1 MVKSMKVLCTVA
13 VLSASILGP
22 AVSWSAVEKV
32 SGATVTKLLQDSVN
46 YGGCMARLS
55 KDLVDEGL
63 NCTNDPMVTFDCLG
77 TLGGAKSVGNTM
89 FSSAQLAF
97 VAGVSVDV
105 FVDDARKINGF
116 CYAKR
121 IDLR

>member
-1 MVKSMKVLCTVA
+1 MVKGMKVLCMLA

-22 AVSWSAVEKV
+22 AVSWSEVVKIK
-32 SGATVTKLLQDSVN
+32 GATVTKLLQDSAN

-55 KDLVDEGL
+55 INLVNEGL
-63 NCTNDPMVTFDCLG
+63 NCPNDPMVTFDCLG
-77 TLGGAKSVGNTM
+77 TLGGAKSLGTTM

-97 VAGVSVDV
+97 VSGSTVDV
-105 FVDDARKINGF
+105 FVNDSKKINGF

-121 IDLR
+121 IDIR